1 MKTRT
6 FRVILVTA
14 SAALLTAM
22 GLVGAGMASTA
33 SAAPQQ
39 VALVPAQAPESD
51 APSCMIESWLCNPQP
66 GEPWPTPTP
75 TPGPTAASP
84 SSVQWTEIA
93 NVIEPLH

>member
-6 FRVILVTA
+6 FRLILVTA

-39 VALVPAQAPESD
+39 VALAPAQVPESD

>member
-39 VALVPAQAPESD
+39 VALAPAQVPESD